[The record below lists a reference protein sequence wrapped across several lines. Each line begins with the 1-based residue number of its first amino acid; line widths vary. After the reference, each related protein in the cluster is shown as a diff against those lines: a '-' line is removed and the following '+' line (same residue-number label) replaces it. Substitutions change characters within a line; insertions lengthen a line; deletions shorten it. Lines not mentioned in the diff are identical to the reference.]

1 MVDYKGISV
10 SDDTALRKSMRENN
24 VTYKVIKNT
33 LMKYLE
39 NNSEYVDRLRA
50 LNRAVGK
57 VDFAIEDS
65 GLSLNL
71 FKKDIT
77 GLKQKTKAL
86 FVGNPSDFET
96 VCSLVSKSKT
106 ISAVDCMEIDADIT
120 LNGVPYGKIK
130 DYDVLI
136 YSTDCVS
143 YNVML
148 DNMYSLDSHKT
159 LLATYN
165 KESHTL
171 ITELEVVAL

>member
-1 MVDYKGISV
+1 MVVGIQKIS
-10 SDDTALRKSMRENN
+10 
-24 VTYKVIKNT
+24 TYIKN
-33 LMKYLE
+33 
-39 NNSEYVDRLRA
+39 
-50 LNRAVGK
+50 
-57 VDFAIEDS
+57 
-65 GLSLNL
+65 NL
-71 FKKDIT
+71 FKKDIS
-77 GLKQKTKAL
+77 GLKQKSKAL

-120 LNGVPYGKIK
+120 LKGVPYGKIK

-136 YSTDCVS
+136 YGTDSVS

-148 DNMYSLDSHKT
+148 DNMYSFDSHKT